1 MEKSINRL
9 GLTDEDRAITYT
21 DNGISRIAEIRHY
34 DPVMGLLKIVDPMNG
49 ETHEMLYNH
58 EFKKWFVPG
67 TDIVCTYNVE
77 EPVIKQIDGWDGD
90 IPKTCLLYTSPSPR
104 D

>member
-67 TDIVCTYNVE
+67 TDIVCDYNVE
-77 EPVIKQIDGWDGD
+77 EPVIKQIDTQTGD
-90 IPKTCLLYTSPSPR
+90 VPVTI
-104 D
+104 